1 MKTRQIRGQED
12 GDGGRHR
19 QRNLTAGRIEDE
31 DEDESDDEDESLLTS
46 APTAP
51 GEMALR
57 QGARE
62 YLIKPRE
69 SFENQKAESTVYS
82 LERRGQASRSMN
94 PALKKADRVIWL
106 GIGLTIALLLLAT
119 LLAAL
124 RMRASLG
131 KPLPMLGHVA
141 DFALTNQL
149 GQPVSLA
156 GLHGH
161 VWVADLI
168 FTRCAGP
175 CPKMTRQMKELQ
187 DALQATSRAKLVT
200 LTTDPDYDTPAVLKR
215 YAEKFGADPGRWWFL
230 TGSKKQIFDL
240 AVGSLKLTAVEKPEG
255 ERASPVDLFVH
266 STIFVVVDQRGQLRG
281 IFETT
286 GEGVEPQQVR
296 GQLLAAVRR
305 LETERL

>member
-1 MKTRQIRGQED
+1 M
-12 GDGGRHR
+12 R
-19 QRNLTAGRIEDE
+19 QRTRK
-31 DEDESDDEDESLLTS
+31 
-46 APTAP
+46 
-51 GEMALR
+51 
-57 QGARE
+57 
-62 YLIKPRE
+62 YLIEPRE
-69 SFENQKAESTVYS
+69 SFENQQPESTG
-82 LERRGQASRSMN
+82 RKGQVQGMN
-94 PALKKADRVIWL
+94 PVLKKADRVIWL

-119 LLAAL
+119 LLTAL
-124 RMRASLG
+124 RVRASLG
-131 KPLPMLGHVA
+131 KPLPMLGQVA
-141 DFALTNQL
+141 DFTLTNQL
-149 GQPVSLA
+149 GQSISLS
-156 GLHGH
+156 GLNGH

-200 LTTDPDYDTPAVLKR
+200 LTTDPDYDTPAVLKK

-240 AVGSLKLTAVEKPEG
+240 AVGSLKLTAIEKPEG

-266 STIFVVVDQRGQLRG
+266 STIFVVVDQRGQLRK

-296 GQLLAAVRR
+296 GQVLAAVRW
-305 LETERL
+305 LEKERL